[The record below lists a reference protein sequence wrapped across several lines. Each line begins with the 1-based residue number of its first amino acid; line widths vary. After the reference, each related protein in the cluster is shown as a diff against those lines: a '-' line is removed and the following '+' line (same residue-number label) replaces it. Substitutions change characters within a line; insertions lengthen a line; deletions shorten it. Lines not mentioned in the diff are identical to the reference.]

1 MSRFLMM
8 LYAIL
13 AYVAFLGVFLL
24 LVAFVGDLPVSKTV
38 DNGTAGPIG
47 PSVLTDLALIAVFGV
62 QHSVMARPAFK
73 RWWTRLVPAPV
84 ERSTF
89 VVASTLAVG
98 LLLWQW
104 KPIAE
109 PVVWSVSRG
118 PAVAALF
125 ALSGLGWAVVLLS
138 TFLLDHFELFGLRQA
153 WAQLT
158 GRAIPQQA
166 FRTPLLYRHVRHPLY
181 LGFVIA
187 FWATPR
193 MTAGHLLLAVG
204 FTAYILVGIWFEERD
219 LVAQFGE
226 RYRLYAKQAGMLFPR
241 FRKNVR

>member
-1 MSRFLMM
+1 MPGFLHA
-8 LYAIL
+8 LYALL
-13 AYVAFLGVFLL
+13 AYVFFLAVFLL
-24 LVAFVGDLPVSKTV
+24 LVAFVGDLPSPWRV
-38 DNGTAGPIG
+38 DGGASVPTGRA
-47 PSVLTDLALIAVFGV
+47 VLTDLALIAAFGV

-73 RWWTRLVPAPV
+73 RWWARIVPAPA

-89 VVASTLAVG
+89 VVSSTLVLA
-98 LLLWQW
+98 LLIWQW

-109 PVVWSVSRG
+109 PVIWSVDAG
-118 PAVAALF
+118 PAAWILI
-125 ALSGLGWAVVLLS
+125 ALSGIGWSIVLLS

-153 WAQLT
+153 WAHVS
-158 GRAIPQQA
+158 GRAMPEQA

-193 MTAGHLLLAVG
+193 MTAGHLLFAAG
-204 FTAYILVGIWFEERD
+204 FTAYILVGVWFEERD

-226 RYRLYAKQAGMLFPR
+226 RYRLYRQQAGMLLPR
-241 FRKNVR
+241 LRKARR